1 MLYRIISRKEN
12 KAAYF
17 PKYQTY
23 RKQAAKTAM
32 RRAAL
37 LMRMGA
43 LKGMIPSAIRN
54 LLAAFFILILEKY
67 IATSFAMLNIP
78 FHNLGEVR
86 GREKL
91 LFKGDD
97 FQETEK

>member
-1 MLYRIISRKEN
+1 
-12 KAAYF
+12 
-17 PKYQTY
+17 
-23 RKQAAKTAM
+23 
-32 RRAAL
+32 
-37 LMRMGA
+37 MRMGA